1 MPTLASLN
9 DYQVIVTTYSPIKK
23 VIERCGSETSRPLAS
38 LSNTHQHKLTNMP
51 RALPHPLAAFLGFL
65 CLCISATTQAN
76 GIGELDLPN
85 MGESATR
92 GFSQHQQNK
101 YGHQAWLSLKRQGV
115 VLDDPEIAAYLQ
127 ALGERIAAGTSMPI
141 GSFTFFPV
149 ASNVVN
155 AFAMPGGY
163 IGVHAGLISEATS
176 EHELGGVMGHEIIH
190 VTQQHIARIIE
201 KERPWSAAT
210 TALVI
215 AALLLGG
222 GDPDITQAAIG
233 AGLASGLERRVNYT
247 RGHEHEADRLAV
259 PLLAQ
264 AELDPRGMADFFHR
278 LYKLRANYDNTFSG
292 ILQTHPLTATR
303 ISEAQQRALE
313 YPVAKPKTSG
323 LFEIIRE
330 RTRVLSTPS
339 RESPR
344 QYYPAAMANVS
355 SDAATL
361 YGQSLAASIVG
372 DHHYATTGFK
382 QLVTSN
388 PSNLL
393 FQLGYARAL
402 QRSDDDEAAL
412 RQWKNAYGLFADNS
426 LLLYRYGEALLQLN
440 KPAQAKEKL
449 ISLYVSRPDNA
460 EVNDM
465 LARASADLG
474 QLGEAHIYK
483 ANYWA
488 FSGEKDQAIRQLKA
502 AITNADLS
510 QHDKLRIQAKIDEL
524 KGSERKRPNSNI
536 NEKERRDRD
545 ANRKR
550 EDQLG

>member
-1 MPTLASLN
+1 
-9 DYQVIVTTYSPIKK
+9 
-23 VIERCGSETSRPLAS
+23 
-38 LSNTHQHKLTNMP
+38 MP
-51 RALPHPLAAFLGFL
+51 RALSHPFVALLGL
-65 CLCISATTQAN
+65 ICLCMTAASHAD

-85 MGESATR
+85 MGESASR
-92 GFSQHQQNK
+92 GFSQHEQNK

-115 VLDDPEIAAYLQ
+115 ILNDPEISAYLQ

-264 AELDPRGMADFFHR
+264 AELDPRGMAAFFHR

-303 ISEAQQRALE
+303 IAEAQQRALD
-313 YPVAKPKTSG
+313 YPVPSPKTSG

-344 QYYPAAMANVS
+344 QYYPAEMANV
-355 SDAATL
+355 ATNSATV
-361 YGQSLAASIVG
+361 YGQSLAASIAG
-372 DHHYATTGFK
+372 DHAFAVKGFK
-382 QLVTSN
+382 QLVAASPN
-388 PSNLL
+388 NLL
-393 FQLGYARAL
+393 FQLGYAQAL
-402 QRSDDDEAAL
+402 QRSDDDDAAL
-412 RQWKNAYGLFADNS
+412 QQWNNAHSLFADNS

-440 KPAQAKEKL
+440 KPAKAKEKL
-449 ISLYVSRPDNA
+449 IALYVSRPNNA

-483 ANYWA
+483 ANYWVY
-488 FSGEKDQAIRQLKA
+488 SGEKDQAIRQLKA
-502 AITNADLS
+502 AINNADLAE
-510 QHDKLRIQAKIDEL
+510 HDKLRIQAKIDEL
-524 KGSERKRPNSNI
+524 NGSDRKRPKPSTA
-536 NEKERRDRD
+536 EKDRRDRD
-545 ANRKR
+545 GNRK
-550 EDQLG
+550 QAGQHS